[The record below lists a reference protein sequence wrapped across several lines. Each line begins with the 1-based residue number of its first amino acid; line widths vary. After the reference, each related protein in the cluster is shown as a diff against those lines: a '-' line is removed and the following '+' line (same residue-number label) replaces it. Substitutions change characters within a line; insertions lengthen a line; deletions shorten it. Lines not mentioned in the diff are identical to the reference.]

1 MKRRIIY
8 IALFVFFLALF
19 LYVSRGPNLSNALKK
34 LILPELELATGRKF
48 IAQNIYINILPLFI
62 EMKGARVFDEDGNR
76 VLGAERIKG
85 YIGLSGLLRK
95 EIIIKR
101 LVIKK
106 PDIAS
111 DKEGLE
117 DIAEHVK
124 KYLATESKM
133 PFKVVVKAV
142 AVRDAALTFR
152 DEGTKVKVSGLNA
165 DIILSEAPRVRLSAR
180 SAGVVMKGVQDLQG
194 MVETYFTVKAQ
205 KVDLKSLKI
214 ISHKTEITTSGFLGL
229 DSLDGELRTEV
240 SLLVESVKKTFG
252 LKNRG
257 EGKISA
263 GGLIKFDDLRTG
275 IGNVFIDLKLK
286 GDLYLETLMEL
297 LEVEEKLRGDLSVEG
312 SVKGLLKDLTGSG
325 KAVLA
330 NGNLFDVDVDRL
342 ACKVTY
348 SKGEMKFTEGNAR
361 LYGGAASVDAMIRLP
376 VVNYFTLKIDI
387 RGVSSKGVFKLI
399 EWDPHI
405 PEGKVT
411 GLLTSAGSEFNPA
424 GNFVYTNPGFG
435 AQRPVTI
442 GRAPGSKAPKKT
454 AAVVGDVL
462 DRIKDI
468 KGEFNTSGDILSFPH
483 ITISTGKSTLSAKG
497 SVDLAKKLLAFQGD
511 GSTVEL
517 KEFSYPYFSALSGP
531 LKFSTSVS
539 GTFKDPVV
547 DLKLASDNVLFSA
560 GELGIPDVLKNRT
573 VAFNRVEGALNYRK
587 NLLIV
592 RDLSGRSS
600 KETYRVGGKIVFPD
614 ARELFEL
621 KRPDYDLDIS
631 VSNLD
636 IKGLSGTFQDS
647 PDFAGQLNADFR
659 FYGRPEDLKASGKFR
674 AGNFSVASVHG
685 KYPFDIVEGK
695 ASYSNREFAFSSVA
709 IKKGASALNADGT
722 ISMDKKFSVSA
733 DGRNIKFSDIS
744 PWFTPEKPAQQTG
757 AVKTF
762 YMNLLEVFSF
772 TGVRVRGE
780 GTFEDPRLTVDG
792 DVQGGLYRGHQLGKG
807 HVKGTLKGS
816 KLDIDSSFLDGK
828 MGLKATASLTG
839 ALPWTAKL
847 DLRQARYDFIIAN
860 FLKDIPEDLLLNV
873 RGSITASGDKDHVK
887 ASALLSRAHLFLY
900 NHGFTNTSD
909 IAMTLE
915 DRKLSIET
923 VTMKSDATEF
933 KFGGNME
940 LGKSYDL
947 LLEGSSS
954 LSILKAVSKTIDVIK
969 GSASFVFSVSGAWEK
984 PRVNG
989 GLDVSNGTLGFRNI
1003 PYRLTNINAYIYMD
1017 EDSVIIERAGGKL
1030 SGGDVS
1036 LSGSASL
1043 KKFYI
1048 SKFFLESRLKGI
1060 TASVSKDFWVNFDG
1074 NLYYKGDLETQT
1086 IIGDISFKRAKYSE
1100 RIEWKSWL
1108 LKARPKERPR
1118 TEGAKLDRTNL
1129 NVRVTGGNLL
1139 VDNNVAKASMKLDIL
1154 LRGTIGQPVFLG
1166 KVEAREGLV
1175 YFRNNEFKIL
1185 KANVDFSN
1193 LTRVNPYFDI
1203 VAETRT
1209 KNYNVRLNLDGY
1221 VEQFNLS
1228 LSSDP
1233 PLSETDIFSL
1243 LTVGQIGKYLK
1254 GLEGG
1259 IGAGEATSFLTGK
1272 IQDVLEERVKTVT
1285 GFDRVQVDPY
1295 VSKITGTVTPR
1306 VTIAKRLM
1314 GDKLYVTYS
1323 TSVGTG
1329 EEQVWKLEYFM
1340 DRNISLI
1347 GLRDERG
1354 GLGGDVKFRFE
1365 FK

>member
-8 IALFVFFLALF
+8 IAFFVLF
-19 LYVSRGPNLSNALKK
+19 LGLFFYASRGPNLSNALKK

-48 IAQNIYINILPLFI
+48 IAQKIYINILPLFI
-62 EMKGARVFDEDGNR
+62 EMKGIKAFDENGDR
-76 VLGAERIKG
+76 ILGADRVKG

-106 PDIAS
+106 PAIAS
-111 DKEGLE
+111 DKERLE
-117 DIAEHVK
+117 DIAENVK

-133 PFKVVVKAV
+133 PFKVVLKSV
-142 AVRDAALTFR
+142 AVQDAALTFR
-152 DEGTKVKVSGLNA
+152 DEGTKVKVNGLNA
-165 DIILSEAPRVRLSAR
+165 DIIISEAPRVRLSAR
-180 SAGVVMKGVQDLQG
+180 SVGVVVKGVQDLQG
-194 MVETYFTVKAQ
+194 MVETYFTVKAEQ
-205 KVDLKSLKI
+205 IDLKSLKI
-214 ISHKTEITTSGFLGL
+214 ISHKSEITTSGILGIDKL
-229 DSLDGELRTEV
+229 NGELRTEV
-240 SLLVESVKKTFG
+240 VLLMESVKRTFG

-263 GGLIKFDDLRTG
+263 GGLIKFDDLKSG
-275 IGNVFIDLKLK
+275 IGNIFIDLKLK

-297 LEVEEKLRGDLSVEG
+297 LAVEEKLRGDMSVEG
-312 SVKGLLKDLTGSG
+312 SVKGRLKDLTGSG
-325 KAVLA
+325 KATLVR
-330 NGNLFDVDVDRL
+330 GNLFSVDVDRL

-348 SKGEMKFTEGNAR
+348 SNGEMKFTEGNAK
-361 LYGGAASVDAMIRLP
+361 LYGGSASVDAMIRLP
-376 VVNYFTLKIDI
+376 VVDYFTLKIGV

-405 PEGKVT
+405 PEGRVT
-411 GLLTSAGSEFNPA
+411 GLLSSSGSEFNPT
-424 GNFVYTNPGFG
+424 GNFVYTNAGVSEQWPVARKKPAAGK
-435 AQRPVTI
+435 RPQT
-442 GRAPGSKAPKKT
+442 T
-454 AAVVGDVL
+454 GDIL
-462 DRIKDI
+462 DRIKEI
-468 KGEFNTSGDILSFPH
+468 RGEFNTSGDVLSIPNIL
-483 ITISTGKSTLSAKG
+483 ISAGKSNLSAKG
-497 SVDLAKKLLAFQGD
+497 SVDLAKKLLSFQGD
-511 GSTVEL
+511 GATVDV
-517 KEFSYPYFSALSGP
+517 KEFSYPYFSAMSGP
-531 LKFSTSVS
+531 LKFSTAVS
-539 GTFKDPVV
+539 GTFKDPIV
-547 DLKLASDNVLFSA
+547 DLKFSSNKILLSS

-573 VAFNRVEGALNYRK
+573 VAFNMVEGVLNYRK
-587 NLLIV
+587 NLLTV
-592 RDLSGRSS
+592 KDLSGHSS
-600 KETYRVGGKIVFPD
+600 KEAYRVSGNIVFPN

-621 KRPDYDLDIS
+621 AGPDYNLNIS
-631 VSNLD
+631 VSNIN
-636 IKGLSGTFQDS
+636 IKDLSEMFHDS

-659 FYGRPEDLKASGKFR
+659 FYGRPDDLKASGRFR
-674 AGNFSVASVHG
+674 TGNFSVASVHG
-685 KYPFDIVEGK
+685 KYPFDMVEGK

-709 IKKGASALNADGT
+709 IKKGVSTLNADGT
-722 ISMDKKFSVSA
+722 ISLDKRFSISA
-733 DGRNIKFSDIS
+733 DGRNIKFSDII
-744 PWFTPEKPAQQTG
+744 PWFSPEKPAQQTG

-762 YMNLLEVFSF
+762 YMNLLEAFSF
-772 TGVRVRGE
+772 TAVRIKGD
-780 GTFEDPRLTVDG
+780 GTFKDPAMVVDG
-792 DVQGGLYRGHQLGKG
+792 DVLGGLYRGHKLGKG
-807 HVKGTLKGS
+807 HLKGTLKGRNIA
-816 KLDIDSSFLDGK
+816 IDSSILDGK
-828 MGLKATASLTG
+828 MNLKGTALLAG

-847 DLRQARYDFIIAN
+847 ELQQARYDFILAN
-860 FLKDIPEDLLLNV
+860 FLKDIPEDLLLNIK
-873 RGSITASGDKDHVK
+873 GNITASGDKDHIK

-900 NHGFTNTSD
+900 NHGFTNNSD
-909 IAMTLE
+909 IVMRL
-915 DRKLSIET
+915 DDKKLSIET

-933 KFGGNME
+933 TVGGNME
-940 LGKSYDL
+940 IGKSYDL

-954 LSILKAVSKTIDVIK
+954 LSILKAISKTIDVIK
-969 GSASFVFSVSGAWEK
+969 GSASFVFSVSGDWEK
-984 PRVNG
+984 PRING

-1003 PYRLTNINAYIYMD
+1003 SYRLTNINAYIYMD

-1043 KKFYI
+1043 KNFHI
-1048 SKFFLESRLKGI
+1048 NKFFLESRMKGI
-1060 TASVSKDFWVNFDG
+1060 NASVSKDFWVNFDG
-1074 NLYYKGDLETQT
+1074 NLYYKGTLESQT
-1086 IIGDISFKRAKYSE
+1086 ILGDIYLKRARYSE

-1108 LKARPKERPR
+1108 LKARPRERPR
-1118 TEGAKLDRTNL
+1118 VEAAKLDRTSL
-1129 NVRVTGGNLL
+1129 NVKVTGSNLL
-1139 VDNNVAKASMKLDIL
+1139 IDNNVAKATVKMDIL

-1185 KANVDFSN
+1185 KANVDFSS

-1209 KNYNVRLNLDGY
+1209 KNYNVRLNLNGY
-1221 VEQFNLS
+1221 VEQFNMS

-1243 LTVGQIGKYLK
+1243 LTVGEIGKHLK

-1329 EEQVWKLEYFM
+1329 EEQVWKLEYFL

-1354 GLGGDVKFRFE
+1354 GIGGDVKFRFE